1 MKEIKREDLII
12 GEIYTQYFDNYNYV
26 FLMTNNNTHI
36 AVTKSNIFQRKF
48 MKYWNSN
55 NFTKLMTEATPEEK
69 HWFETCIKEDKFVS
83 YEDAMKSFKPEFV
96 LPEKWC
102 IKTTNM
108 DQEAKNWF
116 LNKQKFLGFGLNYY
130 GNCPF
135 HDTEN
140 LNNFGGLSVRFKPNF
155 PNVEITLEQFKK
167 YVLNKKEEV
176 METPKNKIIKST
188 SKGGIRRID
197 SVECSEGG
205 VYKIGDKIT
214 VFTKNS
220 PHKGKVFTIRGFR
233 WNNAKTNICAITE
246 LHTLNGIG
254 LDKIE
259 LYIEPKKEL
268 SLLEQAKLKYPVG
281 TRYRDL
287 SKLLFTITSH
297 NFIEKNNNLLWAE
310 PCKGILYEDGEWAE
324 IVEDFVLPQH
334 WCIQITNENLEKLR
348 NHRFNLTLG
357 SIGGYITS
365 RPVGLLNWGWFTHSN
380 IGGYYTEITTE
391 QFLKYCEDEEI

>member
-259 LYIEPKKEL
+259 LYIEPKVKD
-268 SLLEQAKLKYPVG
+268 
-281 TRYRDL
+281 T
-287 SKLLFTITSH
+287 
-297 NFIEKNNNLLWAE
+297 
-310 PCKGILYEDGEWAE
+310 
-324 IVEDFVLPQH
+324 FVLPEK
-334 WCIQITNENLEKLR
+334 WCIKHYDSVAKYIIKLKNDGSMYFQNL
-348 NHRFNLTLG
+348 NLFFHFPPHDSL
-357 SIGGYITS
+357 YC
-365 RPVGLLNWGWFTHSN
+365 HYN
-380 IGGYYTEITTE
+380 ILKGYTEITLE
-391 QFLKYCEDEEI
+391 QFKKYVLKEKAEEYILMNKPCLSIKDVSTIYKGINKKTNHPSSQANRLKELVREKLK